1 MSEPISILKNTTNES
16 VKEAHKQQSTST
28 ELIER
33 HHIEDS
39 PFMVITN
46 NEDGLSYG
54 VMGKYRMTELYNSK
68 EECIEEMS
76 KITWNRIIQVII
88 CLNHDQQNREEL
100 INKLN
105 EQ

>member
-1 MSEPISILKNTTNES
+1 MSEPKATLKSITNEN
-16 VKEAHKQQSTST
+16 VKEAHKQQSNST
-28 ELIER
+28 ELLKR
-33 HHIEDS
+33 HHIDDS

-46 NEDGLSYG
+46 TEEGFSYG
-54 VMGKYRMTELYNSK
+54 VMGKYRMTNVYSSE
-68 EECIEEMS
+68 EECIEEMK

-88 CLNHDQQNREEL
+88 CLNHDHQNREDL